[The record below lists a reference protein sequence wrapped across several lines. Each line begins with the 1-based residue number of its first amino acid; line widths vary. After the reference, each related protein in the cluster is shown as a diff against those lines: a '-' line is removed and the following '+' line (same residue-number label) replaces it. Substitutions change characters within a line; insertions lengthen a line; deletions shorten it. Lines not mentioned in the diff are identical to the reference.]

1 MSHIVLVCTECEH
14 RHDADMLTLRCI
26 HCGFPLD
33 LEYKD
38 SDRHSIDWLGFNMPV
53 PFHSD
58 SLTATM
64 GEGRTPIVPLPRV
77 CDTLGSL
84 GVFGKLE
91 SMNPTGS
98 FKDRGAA
105 VMMSVAMEH
114 DVREVVEDSSG
125 NAGAA
130 VAAYSARV
138 GIKAHIFA
146 PANAPRAK
154 MGQIRVYGAETHPVP
169 GPREA
174 STEAATRFQR
184 ERGIVYAS
192 HNLSPYFLE
201 GTKTFAYEV
210 VSQMFPAPDHIIIP
224 VGNGSLLV
232 GAWKG
237 YRELLSAGAVNRTPK
252 LHAIQ
257 ASAVSPIAAQFA
269 GGQWNAGG
277 ATIAGGISVGLPPRK
292 SQVIRAIADTGG
304 SAISVSDESILEW
317 QVFLASS
324 EGIFA
329 EPTSAAALSGLEK
342 LIEDGTIR
350 PNEVSLVAITGF
362 GLKDSLPPVRFLS
375 SGPSGKDDQN

>member
-210 VSQMFPAPDHIIIP
+210 AAQMSLAPCHIVIP
-224 VGNGSLLV
+224 VGNGSLLI

-237 YRELLSAGAVNRTPK
+237 YKELLNAGVVDTMPK

-257 ASAVSPIAAQFA
+257 ADAVKPIAAQFA
-269 GGQWNAGG
+269 GEEWTPGG
-277 ATIAGGISVGLPPRK
+277 STIAGGIAVGAPPRK
-292 SQVIRAIADTGG
+292 SQALKAVSETGG
-304 SAISVSDESILEW
+304 AAISVPDDSILGW
-317 QVFLASS
+317 QTFLASS

-329 EPTSAAALSGLEK
+329 EPTSAAAFAGLEA
-342 LIEDGTIR
+342 LIRNGTIGMD
-350 PNEVSLVAITGF
+350 ETVLVAITGF
-362 GLKDSLPPVRFLS
+362 GLKDALPS
-375 SGPSGKDDQN
+375 ASI